1 MVDYSA
7 RYSELPISALPPFHG
22 CNFLYMTLMI
32 GSQSCPWPFL
42 EQNHVILF
50 FNKHHNTCDLSKE
63 KKKKTLQGSAASQ
76 NGCLCKTNSWR
87 NVLTRLWQE
96 VVAVF
101 HTISSVMWG
110 FHKFNGDCSQQV
122 TFNQLPLLELFH
134 SLIYLFILTIGFL
147 SFSPHQFLLQ
157 GGWGDRKWW
166 ILSRGLVRC
175 CENPLGPSNSSVSTF
190 YAHTSLHL
198 SLRYHKNQ
206 LIRPAKH

>member
-1 MVDYSA
+1 MSYLFQPCRLFTAVIFYIWRWWLDLKAVLDLFWSKTM
-7 RYSELPISALPPFHG
+7 SFF
-22 CNFLYMTLMI
+22 FLTSI
-32 GSQSCPWPFL
+32 IIP
-42 EQNHVILF
+42 VIWA
-50 FNKHHNTCDLSKE
+50 KR